1 MNSIKIEDDSNP
13 NNKPTTV
20 FNNMRAFLRYLE
32 HDLKYLTT
40 EQVEQVEYLIDRND
54 VNMGAVLEVYSL
66 TEDVEDFTHSV
77 IIALRKNN
85 LIDKADI
92 DPVDYL

>member
-77 IIALRKNN
+77 IIALRENN

-92 DPVDYL
+92 DPVDYV